1 MRRLKPIHLSVIL
14 LGIAWLLIFYQFAA
28 SGTGPVVPRVG
39 IAESRAHE

>member
-14 LGIAWLLIFYQFAA
+14 LGIAWLLIFYQFAG
-28 SGTGPVVPRVG
+28 SGSAPAAPRAG